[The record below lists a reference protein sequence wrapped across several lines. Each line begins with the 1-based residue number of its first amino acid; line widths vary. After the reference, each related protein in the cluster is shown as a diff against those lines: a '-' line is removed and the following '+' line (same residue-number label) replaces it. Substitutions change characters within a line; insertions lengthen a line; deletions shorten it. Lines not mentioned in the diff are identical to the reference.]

1 MPAAAPTELPDI
13 QSTPDGRQIAIDQVG
28 VCDLTY
34 PIVVLDRQNQKQQCA
49 ARLSLSVS
57 LPHHFKGTHMS
68 RFLEV
73 LAEHPYPPNE
83 GSSANIIKIEDELF
97 HSAVIY

>member
-1 MPAAAPTELPDI
+1 MPTVVPPELPDI
-13 QSTPDGRQIAIDQVG
+13 QSSVDERQIAIDQVG

-34 PIVVLDRQNQKQQCA
+34 PIVVLDRDKQKQQCA

-68 RFLEV
+68 RFRAVESLVCDRFELSLSQIFKDH
-73 LAEHPYPPNE
+73 LARWPP
-83 GSSANIIKIEDELF
+83 A
-97 HSAVIY
+97 